1 MLALGLAGMLLS
13 LLLCAVAPGVVA
25 FGLAWALFFPASGL
39 ACGLAQAALME
50 ADLSKREQRMTEWSL
65 AGFLGDLSTPLMLWA
80 AQEVGLGWRTAFV
93 ATAMLLALAA
103 IYLFGQSW
111 PAQLATSLDAKADAP
126 AEAAEPGMLEA
137 LRTVFEKRELLVW
150 LAAVAL
156 CSLMDEV
163 MTVLVALRVH
173 SSSHSAGLVAQE
185 LSAFTGGGLL
195 GLILLRRMLGRI
207 GSTELLA
214 VCALGCVCSYAL
226 WLLLDPGW
234 ASSMLLTVTGAF
246 AAAHYPIAMAQAYAA
261 LPGRATLVAAA
272 VQLFAVF
279 DLILPLVLGWLVD
292 AGGVGLALLAL
303 ALQPFGLLAV
313 ALLMHRSSARP
324 HRR

>member
-1 MLALGLAGMLLS
+1 ML
-13 LLLCAVAPGVVA
+13 
-25 FGLAWALFFPASGL
+25 
-39 ACGLAQAALME
+39 
-50 ADLSKREQRMTEWSL
+50 D
-65 AGFLGDLSTPLMLWA
+65 
-80 AQEVGLGWRTAFV
+80 
-93 ATAMLLALAA
+93 
-103 IYLFGQSW
+103 
-111 PAQLATSLDAKADAP
+111 
-126 AEAAEPGMLEA
+126 A
-137 LRTVFEKRELLVW
+137 LRTVFEKRELLAW

-173 SSSHSAGLVAQE
+173 SISQSAGLVAQE
-185 LSAFTGGGLL
+185 LSAFTSGGLL
-195 GLILLRRMLGRI
+195 GLILLRRMLDRI

-214 VCALGCVCSYAL
+214 LCALGCACSYAL

-234 ASSMLLTVTGAF
+234 ASSMLLALTGAF